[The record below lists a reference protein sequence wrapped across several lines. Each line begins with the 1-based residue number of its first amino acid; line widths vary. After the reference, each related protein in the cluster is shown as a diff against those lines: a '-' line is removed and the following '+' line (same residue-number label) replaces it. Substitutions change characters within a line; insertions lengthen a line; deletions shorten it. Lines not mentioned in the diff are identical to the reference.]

1 MGVCLGEHMGND
13 LSRGS
18 QEREA
23 TQMTLEEI
31 QAMSAKVKM
40 LEEMTEAHKNGVEYL
55 RDLLREM
62 AEEGEINPDV
72 AERIGNVFDLDLS
85 QEIEGTVTVTF
96 SFSARLQI
104 GETVEDLAFSAD
116 LESTG
121 VGDVAI
127 YEESIEIDA

>member
-1 MGVCLGEHMGND
+1 
-13 LSRGS
+13 
-18 QEREA
+18 
-23 TQMTLEEI
+23 MTLEEI

-40 LEEMTEAHKNGVEYL
+40 LEEMAETHKNGVEYL

-62 AEEGEINPDV
+62 AEEGEIGPDV
-72 AERIGNVFDLDLS
+72 AERIGNVFDIDLS

-104 GETVEDLAFSAD
+104 GETVDDLAFSAD
-116 LESTG
+116 LDSVG

-127 YEESIEIDA
+127 YEDSLEVEA